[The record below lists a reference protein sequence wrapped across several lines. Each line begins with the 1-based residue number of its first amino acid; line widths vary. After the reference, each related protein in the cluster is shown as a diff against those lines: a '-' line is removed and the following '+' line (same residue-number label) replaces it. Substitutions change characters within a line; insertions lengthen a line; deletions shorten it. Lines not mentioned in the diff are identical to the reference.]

1 MENLV
6 TKIFLSK
13 IQLRFVYENENFF
26 FKTRRERKPIQ

>member
-26 FKTRRERKPIQ
+26 KTRRERKPIQ